1 MSGREGQMMIR
12 KVLAA
17 PLMLLF
23 LLLTCLA
30 FPAGTSDPTKILLA
44 KIAAKN
50 INPAQYLVSEKF
62 DGVRAI
68 WDGKQLKFRS
78 GNVVN
83 APAWFLAK
91 LPATKLDGELWL
103 GRQRFEELSGLV
115 RQTMPDD
122 AKWREIKYQIF
133 ELPEGQGSFTER
145 AARIEEI
152 IAKQNW
158 PQLLAVKQHK
168 ITDNAALQVL
178 FQTIVAEGAEGLM
191 LHLAEA
197 PYITGRSDVL
207 LKLKPQED
215 AEATVIAHI
224 AGKGKYVGK
233 LGALKVKTADGI
245 TFNIGSG
252 FTDAQR
258 AAPPSIG
265 SVITYKYRSET
276 KNGVPRFAT
285 FMREYQKF

>member
-1 MSGREGQMMIR
+1 MYR
-12 KVLAA
+12 KVSLVTLIVFFLAT
-17 PLMLLF
+17 F
-23 LLLTCLA
+23 LQ
-30 FPAGTSDPTKILLA
+30 FPAHAADPTKILLA
-44 KIAAKN
+44 KVAAKN

-78 GNVVN
+78 GNIVN

-91 LPATKLDGELWL
+91 LPATPLDGELWL
-103 GRQRFEELSGLV
+103 GRRRFEELSGLV
-115 RQTMPDD
+115 RQTTPDD

-133 ELPEGQGSFTER
+133 ELPEAPGSFTER

-152 IAKQNW
+152 VAAQKW
-158 PQLLAVKQHK
+158 PQLLAVKQNK
-168 ITDNAALQVL
+168 IADNDALQVL
-178 FQTIVAEGAEGLM
+178 FQKLVAEGAEGLM
-191 LHLAEA
+191 LHLAAA
-197 PYITGRSDVL
+197 PYVTGRNDVL

-224 AGKGKYVGK
+224 AGKGKYTGK
-233 LGALKVKTADGI
+233 LGALKVKTADGV

-258 AAPPSIG
+258 ETPPPIG
-265 SVITYKYRSET
+265 AVITYKYRSET

-285 FMREYQKF
+285 FMRLYEKF

>member
-1 MSGREGQMMIR
+1 MMR
-12 KVLAA
+12 KISAA
-17 PLMLLF
+17 LLTALVF
-23 LLLTCLA
+23 LLSAPNTTIA
-30 FPAGTSDPTKILLA
+30 QNTTKILLA

-50 INPAQYLVSEKF
+50 INPAHYLVSEKF

-78 GNVVN
+78 GNIVN

-91 LPATKLDGELWL
+91 LPAAKLDGELWL
-103 GRQRFEELSGLV
+103 ARQRFEELSGLV
-115 RQTMPDD
+115 RQTTPDD

-133 ELPEGQGSFTER
+133 ELPEAQGSFTER

-152 IAKQNW
+152 VAAQKW
-158 PQLLAVKQHK
+158 PQLLAVKQNK
-168 ITDNAALQVL
+168 IADNAALQVL
-178 FQTIVAEGAEGLM
+178 FQKMVAEGAEGLM

-215 AEATVIAHI
+215 AEATVIAHVP
-224 AGKGKYVGK
+224 GKGKYTGK
-233 LGALKVKTADGI
+233 LGALKVKTAGGI

-258 AAPPSIG
+258 ETPPAIG
-265 SVITYKYRSET
+265 VVITYKYRSET

>member
-1 MSGREGQMMIR
+1 MMIR

-30 FPAGTSDPTKILLA
+30 FPAGASDPTKILLA

-115 RQTMPDD
+115 RQTVPDD

-207 LKLKPQED
+207 IQLKPQED

>member
-1 MSGREGQMMIR
+1 MMIR

-30 FPAGTSDPTKILLA
+30 FPAGASDPTKILLA

-68 WDGKQLKFRS
+68 WDGQQLKFRS

-115 RQTMPDD
+115 RQTVTDD

>member
-1 MSGREGQMMIR
+1 MNR
-12 KVLAA
+12 KVSLA
-17 PLMLLF
+17 PLTVLSFICLF
-23 LLLTCLA
+23 FLA
-30 FPAGTSDPTKILLA
+30 LSATATATAASPDPTKLLLA
-44 KIAAKN
+44 KVAAKN
-50 INPAQYLVSEKF
+50 INPTQYLVSEKF

-78 GNVVN
+78 GNIVN

-103 GRQRFEELSGLV
+103 ARQRFEELSGLV
-115 RQTMPDD
+115 RQTTPDD

-133 ELPEGQGSFTER
+133 ELPEAPGSFTER

-152 IAKQNW
+152 VAKQNW
-158 PQLLAVKQHK
+158 PQLLAVKQNK
-168 ITDNAALQVL
+168 IADNAALQVL
-178 FQTIVAEGAEGLM
+178 FQKMVAEGAEGLM

-215 AEATVIAHI
+215 AEATVIAHLS
-224 AGKGKYVGK
+224 GKGKYIGK
-233 LGALKVKTADGI
+233 MGALKVKTAEGV

-258 AAPPSIG
+258 ANPPAIG
-265 SVITYKYRSET
+265 SNITYKYRSET

>member
-30 FPAGTSDPTKILLA
+30 FPAGASDPTKILLA

-68 WDGKQLKFRS
+68 WDGQQLKFRS

-115 RQTMPDD
+115 RQTVTDD

>member
-1 MSGREGQMMIR
+1 MMIR
-12 KVLAA
+12 KILAA

-30 FPAGTSDPTKILLA
+30 FPAGASDPTKILLA

-133 ELPEGQGSFTER
+133 ELPETQGSFTES

>member
-1 MSGREGQMMIR
+1 MMIR
-12 KVLAA
+12 KILAA

-30 FPAGTSDPTKILLA
+30 FPAGASDPTKILLA

>member
-1 MSGREGQMMIR
+1 MMIR
-12 KVLAA
+12 KILAA

-30 FPAGTSDPTKILLA
+30 FPAGASDPTKILLA

-68 WDGKQLKFRS
+68 WDGQQLKFRS

-115 RQTMPDD
+115 RQTVPDD

>member
-1 MSGREGQMMIR
+1 MNR
-12 KVLAA
+12 KVSLA
-17 PLMLLF
+17 PLIVFSFIF
-23 LLLTCLA
+23 LSFLA
-30 FPAGTSDPTKILLA
+30 LSATATAASPDPTKLLLA
-44 KIAAKN
+44 KVAAKN

-103 GRQRFEELSGLV
+103 GRQRFEELSGVV
-115 RQTMPDD
+115 RQTVPID

-133 ELPEGQGSFTER
+133 ELPDGEGTFTER

-152 IAKQNW
+152 VAKKNW
-158 PQLLAVKQHK
+158 PQLLAVKQNK
-168 ITDNAALQVL
+168 IADNAALQVL
-178 FQTIVAEGAEGLM
+178 FQKMVAEGAEGLM

-215 AEATVIAHI
+215 AEATVIAHLP
-224 AGKGKYVGK
+224 GKGKYIGK

-258 AAPPSIG
+258 ANPPAIG
-265 SVITYKYRSET
+265 TIITYKYRSET

>member
-1 MSGREGQMMIR
+1 MMIR

-30 FPAGTSDPTKILLA
+30 FPAGASDPTKILLA

-115 RQTMPDD
+115 RQTVPDD

>member
-1 MSGREGQMMIR
+1 MNR
-12 KVLAA
+12 KVSLA
-17 PLMLLF
+17 PLTVLSFIFLF
-23 LLLTCLA
+23 FLA
-30 FPAGTSDPTKILLA
+30 FPATATATAASPDTTKLLLA
-44 KIAAKN
+44 KVAAKN
-50 INPAQYLVSEKF
+50 INPTQYLVSEKF

-103 GRQRFEELSGLV
+103 GRQRFEELSGVV
-115 RQTMPDD
+115 RQTVPNDT
-122 AKWREIKYQIF
+122 KWREIKYQIF
-133 ELPEGQGSFTER
+133 ELPDGEGTFTER

-152 IAKQNW
+152 VAKKNW
-158 PQLLAVKQHK
+158 PQLLAVKQNK
-168 ITDNAALQVL
+168 IADNAALQVL
-178 FQTIVAEGAEGLM
+178 FQKMVAEGAEGLM

-215 AEATVIAHI
+215 AEATVIAHLP
-224 AGKGKYVGK
+224 GKGKYIGK

-258 AAPPSIG
+258 ANPPAIG
-265 SVITYKYRSET
+265 TIITYKYRSET

>member
-30 FPAGTSDPTKILLA
+30 FPAGASDPTKILLA

-115 RQTMPDD
+115 RQTVPDD